1 MVSAGSILARRPAP
15 GLVASLL
22 LTVILGAPAI
32 AAPVKQVP
40 LGGRAIPVVSK
51 GVVCGPVTGGWTLSA
66 DGRSLRPPTADTENL
81 ARTLDL
87 KVSEDAAQ
95 CAASQETV
103 TVIATG
109 AFPSL
114 DAAAST
120 FFPDEGRLE
129 LKGQRLQDVAVAWS
143 APARSSSEPPAS
155 GQDVC
160 LNPTSTGKQ
169 SECVVPLH
177 SGLPSDAQLSWVPPQ
192 GRRGPD
198 VTTYDANGTLVDA
211 ESFVL
216 RPGRTVLTRP
226 LVKNNGVDLAK
237 GPGQVTLTHP
247 EAIASVDCTPA
258 RCETNEGGV
267 AIRDVSG
274 VDTVNLRMRLAPR
287 VVFARGDALE
297 TTVTQALPILSCP
310 LSVVDGTAVRDA
322 EASAIVVRMD
332 PACGYE
338 PRDLRWRV
346 NGDRAGVGQVVKV
359 TDGVYVLLKTQGVSG
374 QQVNVTA
381 TNEPVGRTVVAST
394 TAKTLPL
401 PFPRATLELPQHG
414 PIDFIPINRPALVR
428 VAGGGELG
436 RFVVHALEG
445 AYRVSTQDPAATQVL
460 GDTTAGGFVALR
472 FGYRV
477 PSLPGELA
485 STDLALVDERV
496 QRAVREASVP
506 ANVGNLLE
514 FVCADGKGLDKVI
527 EPSSPPFRIPYV
539 SRNTCRVII
548 HRERL
553 SPEEGVQEIVL
564 RIAVTSQDGS
574 ARGESQ
580 LEQRMLLRPGGE
592 QRVLPIQGNL
602 AQFDRI
608 LVQVSHVADESRYA
622 LSTTER
628 TGLPS
633 AQWTAIVEGGFLRL
647 YATGAV
653 PAGLY
658 RATTPSGQL
667 TLNFGVL
674 SRLVLLNQE
683 GQERLIG
690 IEVGLMGMGL
700 IPQATNTRFPP
711 TLALVGGLG
720 LRIPVGTGA
729 AIGVQ
734 AWIAREFR
742 GDITRDLRAGEDPAT
757 TDLRVPASK
766 WSFIFG
772 PSISIGNVGFNL

>member
-1 MVSAGSILARRPAP
+1 MVPAGSTLPSRLAQ
-15 GLVASLL
+15 GLAHSLL
-22 LTVILGAPAI
+22 VTLFVGASAA

-40 LGGRAIPVVSK
+40 AGGRAIPVVQR
-51 GVVCGPVTGGWTLSA
+51 GMVCGPVGGGWSLSA
-66 DGRSLRPPTADTENL
+66 DGRSLRPPAADAEGL

-87 KVSEDAAQ
+87 KIAEDAAH
-95 CAASQETV
+95 CATSQETL

-109 AFPSL
+109 AFPSI
-114 DAAAST
+114 DAAAT
-120 FFPDEGRLE
+120 AFFPDEGRLE
-129 LKGQRLQDVAVAWS
+129 LKGQRLQDVAVVWS
-143 APARSSSEPPAS
+143 VPPRGAQES
-155 GQDVC
+155 PLVGQDVC
-160 LNPTSTGKQ
+160 LNPTTAGRL
-169 SECVVPLH
+169 SECAVPLH
-177 SGLPSDAQLSWVPPQ
+177 SGLPSDVALFWVPAH

-198 VTTYDANGTLVDA
+198 VTTYDANGTLVEP
-211 ESFVL
+211 ESFQL
-216 RPGRTVLTRP
+216 RPGRVVLTRP
-226 LVKNNGVDLAK
+226 LVKSNGVDLAK
-237 GPGQVTLTHP
+237 GPGQVAVTHP
-247 EAIASVDCTPA
+247 EAIASADCAPA
-258 RCETNEGGV
+258 RCETADGGI
-267 AIRDVSG
+267 AIRDVTG
-274 VDTVNLRMRLAPR
+274 LEAQINLRLRLAPR
-287 VVFARGDALE
+287 VVFARENALD
-297 TTVTQALPILSCP
+297 TMVSVTLPILSCP
-310 LSVVDGTAVRDA
+310 LSVVEGTALREAA
-322 EASAIVVRMD
+322 ESSLVVRMD
-332 PACGYE
+332 PSCSYE
-338 PRDLRWRV
+338 PQTLQWRV
-346 NGDRAGVGQVVKV
+346 NGERVEVGQVVKV
-359 TDGVYVLLKTQGVSG
+359 TDGIYTLLHTQGISG
-374 QQVNVTA
+374 QQVTVTA
-381 TNEPVGRTVVAST
+381 TNAPVGRTVVAST
-394 TAKTLPL
+394 TARTLPL
-401 PFPRATLELPQHG
+401 PYPRANLELPQHG
-414 PIDFIPINRPALVR
+414 PIDFIPTNRPALVQ

-436 RFVVHALEG
+436 RFVVRPLEG
-445 AYRVSTQDPAATQVL
+445 AYRVSFQDNLPRVL

-485 STDLALVDERV
+485 TTDLALVEERV

-506 ANVGNLLE
+506 TNVAHLIE
-514 FVCADGKGLDKVI
+514 FLCSDRDGVDTSI
-527 EPSSPPFRIPYV
+527 EPSRAFRIPYV

-553 SPEEGVQEIVL
+553 NPEEGVQEIVL
-564 RIAVTSQDGS
+564 RVTVTRPDGS

-592 QRVLPIQGNL
+592 ERVLPIPGNL

-622 LSTTER
+622 LSMTDR
-628 TGLPS
+628 AGLPS

-658 RATTPSGQL
+658 RATNPSGQL

-674 SRLVLLNQE
+674 SRLVLLNNE
-683 GQERLIG
+683 GQERLVG

-700 IPQATNTRFPP
+700 IPQTNTIRFPP

-742 GDITRDLRAGEDPAT
+742 ADITRDLKAGEDPAT
-757 TDLRVPASK
+757 TDLRVPASN